1 MAEKVTKEYLTKASN
16 ANVKMERNVFL
27 RVTPLFIKNI
37 AMKIGYNIL
46 GDNIQTV
53 SVSNLGVV
61 NFPKSMEKYI
71 ENVGFDL
78 GASYLITK
86 NLGVASYKDK
96 INLSFSSSV
105 VETGLEQKFFKL
117 LTDQGCKIEVVS
129 NYWEK

>member
-1 MAEKVTKEYLTKASN
+1 MAIFFKTN
-16 ANVKMERNVFL
+16 
-27 RVTPLFIKNI
+27 
-37 AMKIGYNIL
+37 G
-46 GDNIQTV
+46 
-53 SVSNLGVV
+53 VSNLGVV

-86 NLGVASYKDK
+86 NLGVSSYKDK
-96 INLSFSSSV
+96 INLSFSSSI

-117 LTDQGCKIEVVS
+117 LTEQGCKVEIVS